1 MVSVLTLPQIIAQPF
16 AADGDKNTIPNDA
29 TGTQNASLEEGFP
42 EVTEKSIAT
51 GGIPPVRKDFNGA
64 INLMSQF
71 YFFTQNGGTYTFNQT
86 VSDALGGYPLNAV
99 LWYFGT
105 DGTKTMVVSNI
116 ANNGYNFVNNPDYIG
131 DNSKPWSMISTEK
144 SNLPMGTIVYYDS
157 PSDDFG
163 LEPLNDQSYQG
174 GKVISGDT
182 YPNFWDFCLTRKQ
195 AAGNDPRYSRY
206 NHTQAEYNAELA
218 SKGFCGWYVID
229 EVNKTIRLPFYGSAF
244 LQGYTGGDV
253 DKQAGLPNI
262 KGGYTNLS
270 MNSWSQI
277 NDIGALYHTNE
288 YGWNPEVGDSPGGRC
303 NRCLG
308 LDASRSSP
316 IYGRSST
323 VQPNAVA
330 GYYYVVVATVATS
343 ISAAEWDAK
352 QDKSNLVTSISAQS
366 TDTQYPSAK
375 CVYDIVGDIES
386 LLSTI

>member
-1 MVSVLTLPQIIAQPF
+1 MVSVLTLPQILTQPF

-71 YFFTQNGGTYTFNQT
+71 YFFTQNGGTYTFNQN

-99 LWYFGT
+99 LWYFGD
-105 DGTKTMVVSNI
+105 DGTKTLVVSNI

-131 DNSKPWSMISTEK
+131 DDSKPWSMISTEK
-144 SNLPMGTIVYYDS
+144 SNLPMGTIVCYDS
-157 PSDDFG
+157 PSEDFG
-163 LEPLNDQSYQG
+163 LEPLNDQSYQT

-182 YPNFWDFCLTRKQ
+182 YPNFWDFCLARKQ
-195 AAGNDPRYSRY
+195 AADNDPRYSRY
-206 NHTQAEYNAELA
+206 NHTQAEYDAELS

-229 EVNKTIRLPFYGSAF
+229 EVNRTIRLPYYGSAF

-253 DKQAGLPNI
+253 DRQAGVPNI
-262 KGGYTNLS
+262 VGEMQLADDRQTIFS
-270 MNSWSQI
+270 
-277 NDIGALYHTNE
+277 GAFYQKTTGSSGNCT
-288 YGWNPEVGDSPGGRC
+288 DSGIMA
-303 NRCLG
+303 NRRLG
-308 LDASRSSP
+308 FDASRSNP
-316 IYGRSST
+316 IYGRSTT

-330 GYYYVVVATVATS
+330 VYYYVVVATVATS
-343 ISAAEWDAK
+343 ISAAEWDSK
-352 QDKSNLVTSISAQS
+352 QDKSNLVTSISSAS
-366 TDTQYPSAK
+366 TDTEYPSAK